1 MTSFIL
7 RSSFAAVFTFLLT
20 AAVFAGCDSKTE
32 NGAPEKEADA
42 ADTGIEASENGDG
55 KNDAKTETELEKG
68 LAAYKQKDF
77 KAAFGH
83 FKTAAERG
91 DAEAQYRLADCY
103 AKAKGVERDYEKA
116 FGWMMKSAEQG
127 YPLARLCIGL
137 YYEGGIGVRKDHAEA
152 KKRVEESFD
161 AVLKLAEQG
170 DAEVQLYLAT
180 CYGMGIGAEMDKK
193 KALEWNRKAAENGNE
208 QAQKNVGLVYLMQ
221 ERNAKEAVK
230 WLRMAAENGEQE
242 SVLLCGLI
250 YWGGDDYIFDGIGEP
265 TVAPDWDEAER
276 WFRMALDGPFA
287 QEAKNALENMEEARK
302 QGKGPPTL
310 EDLKS
315 DFAGWVEIPDED
327 DEEEDDNEAENAKGL

>member
-1 MTSFIL
+1 MSFSII
-7 RSSFAAVFTFLLT
+7 RSSLAAFFALLLT

-32 NGAPEKEADA
+32 NGAAEKAGNA
-42 ADTGIEASENGDG
+42 ADTTIEAAENGEG
-55 KNDAKTETELEKG
+55 KNEAKTETELEKG
-68 LAAYKQKDF
+68 LAAYKQKDY
-77 KAAFGH
+77 KTALAH
-83 FKTAAERG
+83 FTAAAERG

-103 AKAKGVERDYEKA
+103 AKANGVERDLKKA
-116 FGWMMKSAEQG
+116 FGWMLKSAEQG
-127 YPLARLCIGL
+127 YPKAQMCIGF
-137 YYEGGIGVRKDHAEA
+137 YYESGLGVRKDPAEA
-152 KKRVEESFD
+152 EKWIKQSFD

-170 DAEVQLYLAT
+170 DSEAQFYLAT
-180 CYGMGIGAEMDKK
+180 CYGSGSGVEMDEK

-265 TVAPDWDEAER
+265 TVAPDWDEAEK

-302 QGKGPPTL
+302 QGKGPLTL

-327 DEEEDDNEAENAKGL
+327 DDEAENAKGL